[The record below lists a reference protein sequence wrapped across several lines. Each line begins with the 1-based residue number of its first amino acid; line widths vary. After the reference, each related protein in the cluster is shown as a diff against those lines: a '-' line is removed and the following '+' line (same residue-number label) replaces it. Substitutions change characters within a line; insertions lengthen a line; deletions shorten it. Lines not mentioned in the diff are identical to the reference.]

1 MHFLNINVNTLLSK
15 NDELRDVV
23 GCTKPAISGTTESKL
38 DISVSDQKVNISGC
52 SLVRSD
58 RNKYGGSF
66 TGYVR
71 TDLCFNTRNAFPNS
85 IENVFF
91 DLLITKVKPLST
103 GIFYRLPNENIF

>member
-23 GCTKPAISGTTESKL
+23 GCTKPAILGTTESKL
-38 DISVSDQKVNISGC
+38 DISVSDQKGNIGGC

-58 RNKYGGSF
+58 RNKYGGSV

-71 TDLCFNTRNAFPNS
+71 TDLCFNTRNAFQ
-85 IENVFF
+85 IQLKMFF
-91 DLLITKVKPLST
+91 
-103 GIFYRLPNENIF
+103 